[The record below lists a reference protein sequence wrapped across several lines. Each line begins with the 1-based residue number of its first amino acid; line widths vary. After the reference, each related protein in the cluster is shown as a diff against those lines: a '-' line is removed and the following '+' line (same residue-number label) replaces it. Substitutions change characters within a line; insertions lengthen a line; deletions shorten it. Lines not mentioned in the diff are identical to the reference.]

1 MKRTLWLAL
10 LGATALVIF
19 LVLRAPARLLDQLL
33 GDALP
38 ISLSHAAGTIWNGEA
53 NIAAHGH
60 DLGRASWNF
69 DPATLMQ
76 GAMGLRWRIS
86 GPSLSLGGQANAS
99 PAATDVSIDGQI
111 HADFINRLL
120 SDYHIRLAGTFELD
134 AIALTFTNAPH
145 PPAASGTLSWTG
157 GLTRYRLAGKTEK
170 VTLPPM
176 QAILS
181 LTKDGHPQAE
191 TFTPGVP
198 APLIRT
204 HLSPNNWLH
213 IAVTRR
219 FTTLAGQPWPT
230 TGPADEIVVE
240 VAEKLQ
246 PNTRASRHVGE

>member
-1 MKRTLWLAL
+1 MKRALWL
-10 LGATALVIF
+10 GLVGVLAVTIF
-19 LVLRAPARLLDQLL
+19 LVLRAPARLLDRLL

-38 ISLSHAAGTIWNGEA
+38 ISLSHSAGTIWNGEA
-53 NIAAHGH
+53 NVEAHGH

-86 GPSLSLGGQANAS
+86 GPSLSLAGKAQAS
-99 PAATDVSIDGQI
+99 PDTTDISANGKIN
-111 HADFINRLL
+111 ADFVNHLL
-120 SDYHIRLAGTFELD
+120 SNYHIQLSGTFELNGVT
-134 AIALTFTNAPH
+134 LTFTDAPY
-145 PPAASGTLSWTG
+145 PRAAAGTLNWTG
-157 GLTRYRLAGKTEK
+157 GPTRYRLAGEIEN

-191 TFTPGVP
+191 TFTPNVP

-204 HLSPNNWLH
+204 RLAPDGWLH

-230 TGPADEIVVE
+230 SGPADEIVVE
-240 VAEKLQ
+240 VAEKL
-246 PNTRASRHVGE
+246 